1 MTDGG
6 AEVLVHIGIDSV
18 KLDGAGLETFVQ
30 KGDRVTAGQRIASFD
45 KDVFEKAGVDT
56 TIVCSLINGKDYAS
70 VAFQQGDA
78 VMIATV

>member
-1 MTDGG
+1 M
-6 AEVLVHIGIDSV
+6 
-18 KLDGAGLETFVQ
+18 
-30 KGDRVTAGQRIASFD
+30 TAGQRIASFD

-78 VMIATV
+78 VMIATM